1 MSPARAT
8 SSAVERWIPW
18 RGRGK
23 RRRNGG
29 RERKGENENKGGG
42 KRKGR
47 VRRRKEGRRRGR
59 RNTMKRLSIHGTKL
73 WSPLAAVFLSQ

>member
-18 RGRGK
+18 KGRRK

-29 RERKGENENKGGG
+29 RERKEEQEGG

-47 VRRRKEGRRRGR
+47 EGEEEEEERRKGE
-59 RNTMKRLSIHGTKL
+59 NTMKRLSIHGTKL